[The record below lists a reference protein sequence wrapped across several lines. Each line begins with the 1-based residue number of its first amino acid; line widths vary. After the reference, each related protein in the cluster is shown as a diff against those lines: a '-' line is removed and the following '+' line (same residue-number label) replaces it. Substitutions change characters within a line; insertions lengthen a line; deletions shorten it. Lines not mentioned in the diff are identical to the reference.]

1 MRKTNLLYS
10 SYIGE
15 ENSFLT
21 FSNYTEAMTG
31 NHLSVNTKMFPSTFL
46 CAYINVKPD
55 NNGNIDSFINT
66 IVGKYENKL
75 AFLRDTFTK
84 DSNISAEDN
93 IYPLEYLIE
102 TIKDFDDSFSIN
114 YAGQVTEQ
122 DYNGTFCDTMCIIS
136 TEDNGGKAILN
147 PSKGVKKIVDYNNS
161 YDYLYG
167 WSSYDATNN
176 SYNSYIYNGPSIYR
190 DVKPL
195 FDKLSD
201 NNDNNDNNENNSYI
215 YVSSYKYD
223 KLIFTPADKAKSIE
237 FNCIIPL
244 FDIVNV
250 DPKSNDSNI
259 TEPSD
264 TELSDTEPSDTKPS
278 DKPSDTE
285 PSNQLNS
292 IEVDLTSSTCNVP
305 MGIWF
310 SQKFKKI
317 TLQRDET
324 SGFWPSWS
332 LVLSSQFK
340 PFPKSPH
347 LQSDTQNISSTD
359 AFGTFAQILVEQARL
374 TDEHTDIVVNVQAL
388 SNRISDVESKINNI
402 STNKSLDDLKNKI
415 DQIDTKVASLT
426 ESLEKVNSLI
436 SSITWKQN

>member
-10 SYIGE
+10 TYIGE

-46 CAYINVKPD
+46 CAYINVSEE
-55 NNGNIDSFINT
+55 NIGSFINT

-93 IYPLEYLIE
+93 IYPLEYLIN
-102 TIKDFDDSFSIN
+102 TLKDFDNEFSIN
-114 YAGQVTEQ
+114 YVGQVTEQ

-136 TEDNGGKAILN
+136 TEDNGGNTTLSNAT
-147 PSKGVKKIVDYNNS
+147 VAKKTVDYNNNS
-161 YDYLYG
+161 TYLYG
-167 WSSYDATNN
+167 WSSYDAT
-176 SYNSYIYNGPSIYR
+176 SSSYIYNGPSIYK

-195 FDKLSD
+195 FD
-201 NNDNNDNNENNSYI
+201 NDKNNSYM
-215 YVSSYKYD
+215 YVSSYEHD
-223 KLIFTPADKAKSIE
+223 KLIFTPDTKAKSIE

-250 DPKSNDSNI
+250 DPKSNESNI
-259 TEPSD
+259 TESSD
-264 TELSDTEPSDTKPS
+264 TELPDTESPDVEQSKPS
-278 DKPSDTE
+278 NT
-285 PSNQLNS
+285 L
-292 IEVDLTSSTCNVP
+292 EVDLTSSTCNVP

-347 LQSDTQNISSTD
+347 LQSDTQNASSTD
-359 AFGTFAQILVEQARL
+359 AFGTFAQILVEQTRL
-374 TDEHTDIVVNVQAL
+374 TDEYTGIAVNVQAL
-388 SNRISDVESKINNI
+388 SNRISNIESKINNI
-402 STNKSLDDLKNKI
+402 STNMSLDAIQNKI
-415 DQIDTKVASLT
+415 NQIDTKLASLT
-426 ESLEKVNSLI
+426 ESLEFQDL
-436 SSITWKQN
+436 

>member
-10 SYIGE
+10 TYIGE

-46 CAYINVKPD
+46 CAYINVTPD
-55 NNGNIDSFINT
+55 NIGSFINT

-93 IYPLEYLIE
+93 IYPLEYLIN
-102 TIKDFDDSFSIN
+102 TLKDFDNEFSIN
-114 YAGQVTEQ
+114 YVGQVTEQ

-136 TEDNGGKAILN
+136 TEDNGGKVTLN
-147 PSKGVKKIVDYNNS
+147 SVDGTKKTVDYNNS

-167 WSSYDATNN
+167 WSSYNATN
-176 SYNSYIYNGPSIYR
+176 SSYIYNGPSIYSN
-190 DVKPL
+190 VKPL
-195 FDKLSD
+195 FDD
-201 NNDNNDNNENNSYI
+201 NDNNANNSYM
-215 YVSSYKYD
+215 YVSSYEHD

-250 DPKSNDSNI
+250 DPKSNESNI
-259 TEPSD
+259 TESSN
-264 TELSDTEPSDTKPS
+264 TELSDTESS
-278 DKPSDTE
+278 NVE
-285 PSNQLNS
+285 PSKLPNS

-347 LQSDTQNISSTD
+347 LQSDTQNVSSTD

-374 TDEHTDIVVNVQAL
+374 TDEHTDIAVNVQAL

-402 STNKSLDDLKNKI
+402 STNMSLDALQNKI
-415 DQIDTKVASLT
+415 DQIDTKLASLT

>member
-10 SYIGE
+10 TYIGE

-31 NHLSVNTKMFPSTFL
+31 NHLSVNAKMFPSTFL
-46 CAYINVKPD
+46 CAYINVTPD
-55 NNGNIDSFINT
+55 NTGSFINT

-93 IYPLEYLIE
+93 IYPLEYLIN
-102 TIKDFDDSFSIN
+102 TLKDFDNEFSIN
-114 YAGQVTEQ
+114 YVGQVTEQ

-136 TEDNGGKAILN
+136 TEDNGGNATLHN
-147 PSKGVKKIVDYNNS
+147 VTVTKKTVDYNNS
-161 YDYLYG
+161 YTYLYG
-167 WSSYDATNN
+167 WSLYDATN
-176 SYNSYIYNGPSIYR
+176 NSYIYNGPSIYS
-190 DVKPL
+190 DVTPL
-195 FDKLSD
+195 FD
-201 NNDNNDNNENNSYI
+201 NDKNNSYM
-215 YVSSYKYD
+215 YVSSYEHD
-223 KLIFTPADKAKSIE
+223 KLIFTPDTNAKSIE

-250 DPKSNDSNI
+250 DPKSNESNI
-259 TEPSD
+259 TESSD
-264 TELSDTEPSDTKPS
+264 TKLSDTESSDVEQSKPS
-278 DKPSDTE
+278 
-285 PSNQLNS
+285 NIL
-292 IEVDLTSSTCNVP
+292 EVDLTSSTCNVP

-310 SQKFKKI
+310 SQGFNKI

-374 TDEHTDIVVNVQAL
+374 TDEHTDIAVNVQAL
-388 SNRISDVESKINNI
+388 SNRISTVESKINNI
-402 STNKSLDDLKNKI
+402 STNMSLDTLQNKI
-415 DQIDTKVASLT
+415 DQIDTKLASLT

>member
-10 SYIGE
+10 TYIGE

-46 CAYINVKPD
+46 CAYINVSEE
-55 NNGNIDSFINT
+55 NIGSFINT

-93 IYPLEYLIE
+93 IYPLEYLIN
-102 TIKDFDDSFSIN
+102 TLKDFDNEFSIN
-114 YAGQVTEQ
+114 YVGQVTEQ

-136 TEDNGGKAILN
+136 TEDNGGKAIPN
-147 PSKGVKKIVDYNNS
+147 PVNGVKKTVDYNNNS
-161 YDYLYG
+161 TYLYG
-167 WSSYDATNN
+167 WSSYDAT
-176 SYNSYIYNGPSIYR
+176 SSSYIYNGPSIYK

-195 FDKLSD
+195 FD
-201 NNDNNDNNENNSYI
+201 NDKNNSYM
-215 YVSSYKYD
+215 YVSSYEHD
-223 KLIFTPADKAKSIE
+223 KLIFTPDTKAKSIE

-250 DPKSNDSNI
+250 DPKSNESNI
-259 TEPSD
+259 TESSD
-264 TELSDTEPSDTKPS
+264 TELPDTESPDVEQSKPS
-278 DKPSDTE
+278 NT
-285 PSNQLNS
+285 L
-292 IEVDLTSSTCNVP
+292 EVDLTSSTYNVP

-374 TDEHTDIVVNVQAL
+374 TDEHTDIAVNVQAL
-388 SNRISDVESKINNI
+388 SNRISNVESKINNI
-402 STNKSLDDLKNKI
+402 STNMSLDALQNKI
-415 DQIDTKVASLT
+415 DQIDTKLASLT

>member
-10 SYIGE
+10 TYIGE

-46 CAYINVKPD
+46 CAYINVTPD
-55 NNGNIDSFINT
+55 NIGSFINT

-93 IYPLEYLIE
+93 IYPLEYLIN
-102 TIKDFDDSFSIN
+102 TLKDFDNEFSIN
-114 YAGQVTEQ
+114 YVGQVTEQ

-136 TEDNGGKAILN
+136 TEDNGGKVTLN
-147 PSKGVKKIVDYNNS
+147 SVDGTKKTVDYNNS
-161 YDYLYG
+161 YTYLYG
-167 WSSYDATNN
+167 WSSYNATN
-176 SYNSYIYNGPSIYR
+176 NSYIYNGPSIYSN
-190 DVKPL
+190 VTPL
-195 FDKLSD
+195 FDKLS
-201 NNDNNDNNENNSYI
+201 DNNDNNENNSYI
-215 YVSSYKYD
+215 YVSSYEHD
-223 KLIFTPADKAKSIE
+223 KLIFTPATKAKSIE

-250 DPKSNDSNI
+250 DPKSNESNI

-264 TELSDTEPSDTKPS
+264 TKLSDTESSDTEPSKLP
-278 DKPSDTE
+278 
-285 PSNQLNS
+285 NI

-310 SQKFKKI
+310 SQGFNKI

-347 LQSDTQNISSTD
+347 LQSDTQNVSSTD

-374 TDEHTDIVVNVQAL
+374 TDEHTDIAVNVQAL

-402 STNKSLDDLKNKI
+402 STNMSLDALQNKI
-415 DQIDTKVASLT
+415 DQIDTKLASLT

>member
-10 SYIGE
+10 TYIGE

-46 CAYINVKPD
+46 CAYINVSEE
-55 NNGNIDSFINT
+55 NIGSFINT

-84 DSNISAEDN
+84 DSNISSEDN
-93 IYPLEYLIE
+93 IYPLEYLIN
-102 TIKDFDDSFSIN
+102 TLKDFDNEFSIN
-114 YAGQVTEQ
+114 YVGQVTEQ

-136 TEDNGGKAILN
+136 TEDNGGKAIPN
-147 PSKGVKKIVDYNNS
+147 PVNGVKKTVDYNNNS
-161 YDYLYG
+161 TYLYG
-167 WSSYDATNN
+167 WSSYDAT
-176 SYNSYIYNGPSIYR
+176 SSSYIYNGPSIYK

-195 FDKLSD
+195 FD
-201 NNDNNDNNENNSYI
+201 NDKNNSYM
-215 YVSSYKYD
+215 YVSSYEHD
-223 KLIFTPADKAKSIE
+223 KLIFTPDTKAKSIE

-250 DPKSNDSNI
+250 DPKSNESNI
-259 TEPSD
+259 TESSD
-264 TELSDTEPSDTKPS
+264 TELPDTESPDAEQSKPS
-278 DKPSDTE
+278 NT
-285 PSNQLNS
+285 L
-292 IEVDLTSSTCNVP
+292 EVDLTSSTYNVP

-374 TDEHTDIVVNVQAL
+374 TDEHTDIAVNAQAL
-388 SNRISDVESKINNI
+388 SNRISNVESKINNI
-402 STNKSLDDLKNKI
+402 STNMSLDALQNKI
-415 DQIDTKVASLT
+415 DQIDTKLASLT

>member
-10 SYIGE
+10 TYIGE

-46 CAYINVKPD
+46 CAYINVSEE
-55 NNGNIDSFINT
+55 NIGSFINT

-75 AFLRDTFTK
+75 AFLRDIFTK

-93 IYPLEYLIE
+93 IYPLEYLIN
-102 TIKDFDDSFSIN
+102 TLKDFDNEFSIN
-114 YAGQVTEQ
+114 YIGQVTEQ

-136 TEDNGGKAILN
+136 TEDNGGKAIPN
-147 PSKGVKKIVDYNNS
+147 PVNGVKKTVDYNNS

-176 SYNSYIYNGPSIYR
+176 SYIYNGPSIYK

-195 FDKLSD
+195 F
-201 NNDNNDNNENNSYI
+201 DNNDNNENNSYM
-215 YVSSYKYD
+215 YVSSYEHD
-223 KLIFTPADKAKSIE
+223 KLIFTPDTKAKSIE

-250 DPKSNDSNI
+250 DPKSNESNI
-259 TEPSD
+259 TESSD
-264 TELSDTEPSDTKPS
+264 TELPDTESPDVEQSKPS
-278 DKPSDTE
+278 NT
-285 PSNQLNS
+285 L
-292 IEVDLTSSTCNVP
+292 EVDLTSSTYNVP

-310 SQKFKKI
+310 SQGFNKI

-374 TDEHTDIVVNVQAL
+374 ADEHTDIAVNAQAL
-388 SNRISDVESKINNI
+388 SNRISNVESKINNI
-402 STNKSLDDLKNKI
+402 STNMSLDALQNKI
-415 DQIDTKVASLT
+415 DQIDTKLASLT

>member
-10 SYIGE
+10 TYIGE

-46 CAYINVKPD
+46 CAYINVRPD
-55 NNGNIDSFINT
+55 NIGSFINT

-93 IYPLEYLIE
+93 IYPLEYLIN
-102 TIKDFDDSFSIN
+102 TLKDFDNEFSIN
-114 YAGQVTEQ
+114 YVGQVTEQ

-136 TEDNGGKAILN
+136 TEDNGGKATPN
-147 PSKGVKKIVDYNNS
+147 PVTVAKKTVDYNNS
-161 YDYLYG
+161 YTYLYG

-176 SYNSYIYNGPSIYR
+176 SYIYNGPSIYSN
-190 DVKPL
+190 VTPL
-195 FDKLSD
+195 FDKLF
-201 NNDNNDNNENNSYI
+201 DNNDNNENNSYNSYM

-223 KLIFTPADKAKSIE
+223 KLTFRPDAKAKSIE

-250 DPKSNDSNI
+250 DPKSNESNI
-259 TEPSD
+259 TESSNTEPSD
-264 TELSDTEPSDTKPS
+264 TESPDVEQSKPS
-278 DKPSDTE
+278 
-285 PSNQLNS
+285 NIL
-292 IEVDLTSSTCNVP
+292 EVDLTSSTCNVP

-310 SQKFKKI
+310 SQSFNKI

-347 LQSDTQNISSTD
+347 LQSDTQNVSSTD

-374 TDEHTDIVVNVQAL
+374 TDEHTDIAVNVQAL

-402 STNKSLDDLKNKI
+402 STNMSLDALQNKI
-415 DQIDTKVASLT
+415 DQIDTKLASLT

>member
-10 SYIGE
+10 TYIGE

-46 CAYINVKPD
+46 CAYINVTPD
-55 NNGNIDSFINT
+55 NISSFINT

-102 TIKDFDDSFSIN
+102 TIEEFDKDFSIN
-114 YAGQVTEQ
+114 YVGQVTEQ

-136 TEDNGGKAILN
+136 TEDNGGKVTAN
-147 PSKGVKKIVDYNNS
+147 SANGTKKTVDYNNS
-161 YDYLYG
+161 SIYLYG

-176 SYNSYIYNGPSIYR
+176 LYYNGPSIYK

-195 FDKLSD
+195 FDDK
-201 NNDNNDNNENNSYI
+201 ENR

-223 KLIFTPADKAKSIE
+223 KLTFIPDTNAKPIE

-250 DPKSNDSNI
+250 DPKSNESNI
-259 TEPSD
+259 TESLESD
-264 TELSDTEPSDTKPS
+264 TES
-278 DKPSDTE
+278 
-285 PSNQLNS
+285 SNIL
-292 IEVDLTSSTCNVP
+292 EVDLTSSTCNVP

-317 TLQRDET
+317 TLNRDEST
-324 SGFWPSWS
+324 GFWPSWS

-347 LQSDTQNISSTD
+347 LQSDTQNVSSTD

-374 TDEHTDIVVNVQAL
+374 TDEHTDIAVNVQAL
-388 SNRISDVESKINNI
+388 SNRISNLESKINNT
-402 STNKSLDDLKNKI
+402 STNMSLDALKNKI
-415 DQIDTKVASLT
+415 DEIDTKLASLS

>member
-10 SYIGE
+10 TYIGE

-46 CAYINVKPD
+46 CAYINVTPD
-55 NNGNIDSFINT
+55 NIGSFINT
-66 IVGKYENKL
+66 VVGKYENKL

-93 IYPLEYLIE
+93 IYPLEYLIN
-102 TIKDFDDSFSIN
+102 TLKDFDNEFSIN
-114 YAGQVTEQ
+114 YVGQVTEQ

-136 TEDNGGKAILN
+136 TEDNGGKATI
-147 PSKGVKKIVDYNNS
+147 SDVTGTKKTVDYKNS
-161 YDYLYG
+161 YSYYLYG
-167 WSSYDATNN
+167 WSSYDATK
-176 SYNSYIYNGPSIYR
+176 NSYIYNGPSIYR

-195 FDKLSD
+195 FD
-201 NNDNNDNNENNSYI
+201 NNNNDNNENNSYM
-215 YVSSYKYD
+215 YVSSYEHD
-223 KLIFTPADKAKSIE
+223 KLIFKPDAKAKSIE

-250 DPKSNDSNI
+250 DPKSNESNI
-259 TEPSD
+259 TEPSN
-264 TELSDTEPSDTKPS
+264 TEPSDTKPS
-278 DKPSDTE
+278 DAEPSDKE
-285 PSNQLNS
+285 PSKQLNS

-347 LQSDTQNISSTD
+347 LQPDTQNVSSTD

-374 TDEHTDIVVNVQAL
+374 TDEHTDIAVNVQAL
-388 SNRISDVESKINNI
+388 SNRISDVESRINNI
-402 STNKSLDDLKNKI
+402 STNKSLDALRNKV
-415 DQIDTKVASLT
+415 DQIDKKLASLT
-426 ESLEKVNSLI
+426 ESIEKVNSLI

>member
-10 SYIGE
+10 TYIGE

-46 CAYINVKPD
+46 CAYINVTPD
-55 NNGNIDSFINT
+55 NIGSFINT

-93 IYPLEYLIE
+93 IYPLEYLIN
-102 TIKDFDDSFSIN
+102 TLKDFDNSFSIN
-114 YAGQVTEQ
+114 YVGQVTEQ

-136 TEDNGGKAILN
+136 TEDNGGKVTL
-147 PSKGVKKIVDYNNS
+147 SDVVGTKKIVDYNNS

-167 WSSYDATNN
+167 WSSYDATN
-176 SYNSYIYNGPSIYR
+176 SSYIYNGPSIYR

-195 FDKLSD
+195 FDDKD
-201 NNDNNDNNENNSYI
+201 NHENNSYI
-215 YVSSYKYD
+215 YVSSYEHD

-250 DPKSNDSNI
+250 DPKSNESNI
-259 TEPSD
+259 TESSNTEPSD
-264 TELSDTEPSDTKPS
+264 TESPDVEQSKPS
-278 DKPSDTE
+278 
-285 PSNQLNS
+285 NIL
-292 IEVDLTSSTCNVP
+292 EVDLTSSTCNVP

-310 SQKFKKI
+310 SQGFNKI

-374 TDEHTDIVVNVQAL
+374 TDEHTDIAVNVQAL
-388 SNRISDVESKINNI
+388 SNRISSVESKINNI
-402 STNKSLDDLKNKI
+402 STNMSLDALQNKI
-415 DQIDTKVASLT
+415 DQIDTKLASLT

>member
-46 CAYINVKPD
+46 CAYINVTPD
-55 NNGNIDSFINT
+55 NIGSFINT

-93 IYPLEYLIE
+93 IYPLEYLIN
-102 TIKDFDDSFSIN
+102 TLKDFDNSFSIN
-114 YAGQVTEQ
+114 YVGQVTEQ

-136 TEDNGGKAILN
+136 TEDNGGKAIPN
-147 PSKGVKKIVDYNNS
+147 PSKGAKKTVDYNNS
-161 YDYLYG
+161 YKYLYG
-167 WSSYDATNN
+167 WSSYNATN
-176 SYNSYIYNGPSIYR
+176 NSYIYNGPSIYEH
-190 DVKPL
+190 VEPL
-195 FDKLSD
+195 FDDKD
-201 NNDNNDNNENNSYI
+201 NHENNSYM

-250 DPKSNDSNI
+250 DPKSNESNI
-259 TEPSD
+259 TESSNTEPSN
-264 TELSDTEPSDTKPS
+264 TEPSDTKPS
-278 DKPSDTE
+278 DAE
-285 PSNQLNS
+285 PSKLPNIL
-292 IEVDLTSSTCNVP
+292 EVDLTSSTCNVP

-310 SQKFKKI
+310 SQGFKKI

-347 LQSDTQNISSTD
+347 LQTDTQNVSSTD

-374 TDEHTDIVVNVQAL
+374 TDEHTDIAVNVQAL

-402 STNKSLDDLKNKI
+402 STNMSLDALQNKI
-415 DQIDTKVASLT
+415 DQIDTKLASLT

>member
-10 SYIGE
+10 TYIGE

-46 CAYINVKPD
+46 CAYINVTPD
-55 NNGNIDSFINT
+55 NIGSFINT

-93 IYPLEYLIE
+93 IYPLEYLIN
-102 TIKDFDDSFSIN
+102 TLKDFDNEFSIN
-114 YAGQVTEQ
+114 YVGQVTEQ

-136 TEDNGGKAILN
+136 TEDNGGKATI
-147 PSKGVKKIVDYNNS
+147 SDVTGAKKTVDYNNS

-167 WSSYDATNN
+167 WSSYNATN
-176 SYNSYIYNGPSIYR
+176 SSYIYNGPSIYEH
-190 DVKPL
+190 VKPL
-195 FDKLSD
+195 FD
-201 NNDNNDNNENNSYI
+201 NNDNNKNNENNSYNNSYI
-215 YVSSYKYD
+215 YVSSYEHD
-223 KLIFTPADKAKSIE
+223 KLIFKPDAKAKSIE

-250 DPKSNDSNI
+250 DPKSNESNI
-259 TEPSD
+259 TEPSN
-264 TELSDTEPSDTKPS
+264 TEPSDK
-278 DKPSDTE
+278 E
-285 PSNQLNS
+285 PSKQLNS

-310 SQKFKKI
+310 SQGFNKI

-374 TDEHTDIVVNVQAL
+374 TDEHTDIAVNVQAL
-388 SNRISDVESKINNI
+388 SNRISDVESRINNI
-402 STNKSLDDLKNKI
+402 STNKSLDALRNKV
-415 DQIDTKVASLT
+415 DQIDTKLASLT
-426 ESLEKVNSLI
+426 ESIEKVNSLI

>member
-46 CAYINVKPD
+46 CAYINVTPD
-55 NNGNIDSFINT
+55 NIGSFINT

-93 IYPLEYLIE
+93 IYPLEYLIN
-102 TIKDFDDSFSIN
+102 TLKDFDNEFSIN
-114 YAGQVTEQ
+114 YVGQVTEQ

-136 TEDNGGKAILN
+136 TEDNGGKVTLN
-147 PSKGVKKIVDYNNS
+147 SVDVAKKTVDYNNS
-161 YDYLYG
+161 YTYLYG
-167 WSSYDATNN
+167 WSSYNAT
-176 SYNSYIYNGPSIYR
+176 SSSYIYNGPSIYR

-195 FDKLSD
+195 FDDDK
-201 NNDNNDNNENNSYI
+201 NNSYI
-215 YVSSYKYD
+215 YVSSYEHD
-223 KLIFTPADKAKSIE
+223 KLIFKPDAKAKSIE

-250 DPKSNDSNI
+250 DPKSNESNI
-259 TEPSD
+259 TESSNTEPSD
-264 TELSDTEPSDTKPS
+264 TESPDVEQSKPS
-278 DKPSDTE
+278 
-285 PSNQLNS
+285 NIL
-292 IEVDLTSSTCNVP
+292 EVDLTSSTCNVP

-310 SQKFKKI
+310 SQGFKKI

-347 LQSDTQNISSTD
+347 LQSDTQNVSSTD

-374 TDEHTDIVVNVQAL
+374 TDEHTDIAVNVQAL
-388 SNRISDVESKINNI
+388 SNRISTVESKINNI
-402 STNKSLDDLKNKI
+402 STNMSLDALQNKI
-415 DQIDTKVASLT
+415 DQIDTKLASLT

>member
-10 SYIGE
+10 TYIGE

-46 CAYINVKPD
+46 CAYINVRPD
-55 NNGNIDSFINT
+55 NIGSFINT

-93 IYPLEYLIE
+93 IYPLEYLIN
-102 TIKDFDDSFSIN
+102 TLKDFDNEFSIN
-114 YAGQVTEQ
+114 YVGQVTEQ

-136 TEDNGGKAILN
+136 TEDNGGKTTAN
-147 PSKGVKKIVDYNNS
+147 PVTVAKKTVDYNNS

-167 WSSYDATNN
+167 WSSYDATN
-176 SYNSYIYNGPSIYR
+176 SSYIYNGPSIYSN
-190 DVKPL
+190 VKPL
-195 FDKLSD
+195 FDDKK
-201 NNDNNDNNENNSYI
+201 NHI
-215 YVSSYKYD
+215 YVSSYEHD
-223 KLIFTPADKAKSIE
+223 KLIFTPDTKAKSIE

-250 DPKSNDSNI
+250 DHKSNESNI
-259 TEPSD
+259 TEPSN
-264 TELSDTEPSDTKPS
+264 TEPSDTESPDAEQSKPS
-278 DKPSDTE
+278 
-285 PSNQLNS
+285 NIL
-292 IEVDLTSSTCNVP
+292 EVDLTSSTCNVP

-310 SQKFKKI
+310 SQGFNKI

-347 LQSDTQNISSTD
+347 LQSDTQNVSSTD

-374 TDEHTDIVVNVQAL
+374 TDEHTDIAVNVQAL

-402 STNKSLDDLKNKI
+402 STNMSLDALQNKI
-415 DQIDTKVASLT
+415 DQIDTKLASLT

>member
-46 CAYINVKPD
+46 CAYINVTPD
-55 NNGNIDSFINT
+55 NIGSFINT

-93 IYPLEYLIE
+93 IYPLEYLIN
-102 TIKDFDDSFSIN
+102 TLKDFDNEFSIN
-114 YAGQVTEQ
+114 YVGQVTEQ

-136 TEDNGGKAILN
+136 TEDNGGKVSLN
-147 PSKGVKKIVDYNNS
+147 SVDGTKKTVDYNNS

-167 WSSYDATNN
+167 WSSYNATN
-176 SYNSYIYNGPSIYR
+176 SSYIYNGPSIYEH
-190 DVKPL
+190 VKPL
-195 FDKLSD
+195 FDKLS
-201 NNDNNDNNENNSYI
+201 DNNDNNENNSYI
-215 YVSSYKYD
+215 YVSSYEHD
-223 KLIFTPADKAKSIE
+223 KLIFTPDTKAKSIE

-250 DPKSNDSNI
+250 DPKSNESNI
-259 TEPSD
+259 TESSD
-264 TELSDTEPSDTKPS
+264 TELSDTES
-278 DKPSDTE
+278 SDTE
-285 PSNQLNS
+285 PSKLPNI

-347 LQSDTQNISSTD
+347 LQTDTQNVSSTD

-374 TDEHTDIVVNVQAL
+374 TDEHTDIAVNVQAL
-388 SNRISDVESKINNI
+388 SNRISNVESKINNI
-402 STNKSLDDLKNKI
+402 STNMSLDALQNKI
-415 DQIDTKVASLT
+415 DQIDTKLASLT

>member
-10 SYIGE
+10 TYIGE

-46 CAYINVKPD
+46 CAYINVSEE
-55 NNGNIDSFINT
+55 NIGSFINT

-93 IYPLEYLIE
+93 IYPLEYLIN
-102 TIKDFDDSFSIN
+102 TLKDFDNEFSIN
-114 YAGQVTEQ
+114 YVGQVTEQ

-136 TEDNGGKAILN
+136 TEDNGGKAIPN
-147 PSKGVKKIVDYNNS
+147 PVNGVKKTVDYNNNS
-161 YDYLYG
+161 TYLYG
-167 WSSYDATNN
+167 WSSYDAT
-176 SYNSYIYNGPSIYR
+176 SSSYIYNGPSIYK

-195 FDKLSD
+195 FD
-201 NNDNNDNNENNSYI
+201 NDKNNSYM
-215 YVSSYKYD
+215 YVSSYEHD
-223 KLIFTPADKAKSIE
+223 KLIFTPDTKAKSIE

-250 DPKSNDSNI
+250 DHKSNESNI
-259 TEPSD
+259 TESSD
-264 TELSDTEPSDTKPS
+264 TELPDTESPDVEQSKPS
-278 DKPSDTE
+278 NT
-285 PSNQLNS
+285 L
-292 IEVDLTSSTCNVP
+292 EVDLTSSTYNVP

-374 TDEHTDIVVNVQAL
+374 TDEHTDIAVNAQAL

-402 STNKSLDDLKNKI
+402 STNMSLDALQNKI
-415 DQIDTKVASLT
+415 DQIDTKLASLT

>member
-10 SYIGE
+10 TYIGE

-46 CAYINVKPD
+46 CAYINVTPD
-55 NNGNIDSFINT
+55 NIGSFINT

-93 IYPLEYLIE
+93 IYPLEYLIN
-102 TIKDFDDSFSIN
+102 TLKDFDNEFSIN
-114 YAGQVTEQ
+114 YVGQVTEQ

-136 TEDNGGKAILN
+136 TEDNGGKATPN
-147 PSKGVKKIVDYNNS
+147 PVTVAKKTVDYNNS

-167 WSSYDATNN
+167 WSSYNATN
-176 SYNSYIYNGPSIYR
+176 NSYIYNGPSIYKN
-190 DVKPL
+190 VKPL
-195 FDKLSD
+195 FD
-201 NNDNNDNNENNSYI
+201 NDKNNSYI
-215 YVSSYKYD
+215 YVSSYEHD
-223 KLIFTPADKAKSIE
+223 KLIFTPDTKAKSIE

-250 DPKSNDSNI
+250 DPKSNESNI

-264 TELSDTEPSDTKPS
+264 TELSDTESSDA
-278 DKPSDTE
+278 E
-285 PSNQLNS
+285 PSKLPNI

-347 LQSDTQNISSTD
+347 LQSDTQNVSSTD

-374 TDEHTDIVVNVQAL
+374 TDEHTDIAVNVQAL
-388 SNRISDVESKINNI
+388 SNRISNVESKINNI
-402 STNKSLDDLKNKI
+402 STNMSLDALQNKI
-415 DQIDTKVASLT
+415 DQIDTKLASLT

>member
-10 SYIGE
+10 TYIGE

-46 CAYINVKPD
+46 CAYINVSEE
-55 NNGNIDSFINT
+55 NIGSFINT
-66 IVGKYENKL
+66 VVGKYENKL

-93 IYPLEYLIE
+93 IYPLEYLIN
-102 TIKDFDDSFSIN
+102 TLKDFDNEFSIN
-114 YAGQVTEQ
+114 YVGQVTEQ

-136 TEDNGGKAILN
+136 TEDNGGKAIPN
-147 PSKGVKKIVDYNNS
+147 PVNGVKKTVDYNNS
-161 YDYLYG
+161 YTYLYG
-167 WSSYDATNN
+167 WSSYDTT
-176 SYNSYIYNGPSIYR
+176 SSSYIYNGPSIYR
-190 DVKPL
+190 NVKPL
-195 FDKLSD
+195 F
-201 NNDNNDNNENNSYI
+201 DNNDNNENNSYNSYM
-215 YVSSYKYD
+215 YVSSYEHD
-223 KLIFTPADKAKSIE
+223 KLIFTPDTKAKSIE

-250 DPKSNDSNI
+250 DPKSNESNI
-259 TEPSD
+259 TESSD
-264 TELSDTEPSDTKPS
+264 TELSDTESPDVEQSKPS
-278 DKPSDTE
+278 NT
-285 PSNQLNS
+285 L
-292 IEVDLTSSTCNVP
+292 EVDLTSSTCNVP

-347 LQSDTQNISSTD
+347 LQSDTQNVSSTD

-374 TDEHTDIVVNVQAL
+374 TDEHTDIAVNVQAL
-388 SNRISDVESKINNI
+388 SNRISSVESKINNI
-402 STNKSLDDLKNKI
+402 STNMSLDAIQNKI
-415 DQIDTKVASLT
+415 DQIDTKLASLT

>member
-46 CAYINVKPD
+46 CAYINVTPD
-55 NNGNIDSFINT
+55 NIGSFINT

-93 IYPLEYLIE
+93 IYPLEYLIN
-102 TIKDFDDSFSIN
+102 TLKDFDNEFSIN
-114 YAGQVTEQ
+114 YVGQVTEQ

-136 TEDNGGKAILN
+136 TEDNGGKVTLN
-147 PSKGVKKIVDYNNS
+147 SVDVAKKTVDYNNS
-161 YDYLYG
+161 YTYLYG
-167 WSSYDATNN
+167 WSSYNAT
-176 SYNSYIYNGPSIYR
+176 SSSYIYNGPSIYEH
-190 DVKPL
+190 VKPL
-195 FDKLSD
+195 FDDKD
-201 NNDNNDNNENNSYI
+201 NHENNSYM

-250 DPKSNDSNI
+250 DPKSNESNI

-264 TELSDTEPSDTKPS
+264 TELSDAESPDVEQSKPS
-278 DKPSDTE
+278 
-285 PSNQLNS
+285 NI

-310 SQKFKKI
+310 SQDFNKI

-347 LQSDTQNISSTD
+347 LQTDTQNVSSTD

-374 TDEHTDIVVNVQAL
+374 TDEHTDIAVNVQAL

-402 STNKSLDDLKNKI
+402 STNMSLDALQNKI
-415 DQIDTKVASLT
+415 DQIDTKLASLT

>member
-10 SYIGE
+10 TYIGE

-46 CAYINVKPD
+46 CAYINVTPD
-55 NNGNIDSFINT
+55 NISSFINT

-93 IYPLEYLIE
+93 IYPLEYLIN
-102 TIKDFDDSFSIN
+102 ILKDFDNEFSIN
-114 YAGQVTEQ
+114 YVGQVTEQ

-136 TEDNGGKAILN
+136 TEDNGGKATPN
-147 PSKGVKKIVDYNNS
+147 PVTVAKKTVDYNNS

-167 WSSYDATNN
+167 WSYYDESN
-176 SYNSYIYNGPSIYR
+176 NSYIYNGPSIYEH
-190 DVKPL
+190 VKPL
-195 FDKLSD
+195 FDKLP
-201 NNDNNDNNENNSYI
+201 NNNSNNENNSYI
-215 YVSSYKYD
+215 YVSSYEHD
-223 KLIFTPADKAKSIE
+223 KLIFKPDAKAKSIE

-250 DPKSNDSNI
+250 DPKSNESNI
-259 TEPSD
+259 TEPSN
-264 TELSDTEPSDTKPS
+264 TEPSDK
-278 DKPSDTE
+278 E
-285 PSNQLNS
+285 PSKQLNS

-310 SQKFKKI
+310 SQGFNKI

-374 TDEHTDIVVNVQAL
+374 TDEHTDIAMNVQAL
-388 SNRISDVESKINNI
+388 SNRISNVESKINNI
-402 STNKSLDDLKNKI
+402 STNMSLDALQNKI
-415 DQIDTKVASLT
+415 DQIDTKLASLT

>member
-10 SYIGE
+10 TYIGE

-55 NNGNIDSFINT
+55 TIGSFINT

-102 TIKDFDDSFSIN
+102 TIEEFDKDFSIN
-114 YAGQVTEQ
+114 YVGQVTEQ

-136 TEDNGGKAILN
+136 TEDNGGKVTAN
-147 PSKGVKKIVDYNNS
+147 SANGTKKTVDYKNS

-167 WSSYDATNN
+167 WSSYDATK
-176 SYNSYIYNGPSIYR
+176 NSYIYNGPSIYSN
-190 DVKPL
+190 VTPL

-201 NNDNNDNNENNSYI
+201 NNDNNENNSYNSYM

-223 KLIFTPADKAKSIE
+223 KLTFRPDAKAKSIE

-250 DPKSNDSNI
+250 DPKSNESNI
-259 TEPSD
+259 TESSD
-264 TELSDTEPSDTKPS
+264 TKLSDTESPDVEQSKPS
-278 DKPSDTE
+278 
-285 PSNQLNS
+285 NIL
-292 IEVDLTSSTCNVP
+292 EVDLTSSTCNVP

-310 SQKFKKI
+310 SQGFNKI

-374 TDEHTDIVVNVQAL
+374 TDEHTDIAVNVQAL
-388 SNRISDVESKINNI
+388 SNRISNLESKINNT
-402 STNKSLDDLKNKI
+402 STNMSLDALKNKI
-415 DQIDTKVASLT
+415 DEIDTKLASLT

>member
-10 SYIGE
+10 TYIGE

-55 NNGNIDSFINT
+55 NINSFINT

-93 IYPLEYLIE
+93 IYPLEYLINTLKE
-102 TIKDFDDSFSIN
+102 FDNEFSIN
-114 YAGQVTEQ
+114 YVGQVTEQ

-136 TEDNGGKAILN
+136 TEDNGGKAIPN
-147 PSKGVKKIVDYNNS
+147 PVNGVKKTVDYNNS

-167 WSSYDATNN
+167 WSSYDAST
-176 SYNSYIYNGPSIYR
+176 NSYIYNGPSIYSN
-190 DVKPL
+190 VKPL

-201 NNDNNDNNENNSYI
+201 NDNNENNSYI
-215 YVSSYKYD
+215 YVSSYEHD
-223 KLIFTPADKAKSIE
+223 KLIFTPDTKAKSIE

-250 DPKSNDSNI
+250 DHKSNESNI
-259 TEPSD
+259 TEPSNTEPLD
-264 TELSDTEPSDTKPS
+264 TEQSDKEPSK
-278 DKPSDTE
+278 
-285 PSNQLNS
+285 QLNS
-292 IEVDLTSSTCNVP
+292 LEVDLTSSTCNVP

-310 SQKFKKI
+310 SQGFNKI

-374 TDEHTDIVVNVQAL
+374 TDEHTDIAVNVQAL
-388 SNRISDVESKINNI
+388 SNRISNVESKINNI
-402 STNKSLDDLKNKI
+402 STNMSLDALQNKI
-415 DQIDTKVASLT
+415 DQIDTKLASLT

>member
-10 SYIGE
+10 TYIGE

-46 CAYINVKPD
+46 CAYINVTPD
-55 NNGNIDSFINT
+55 NIGSFINT
-66 IVGKYENKL
+66 VVGKYENKL

-93 IYPLEYLIE
+93 IYPLEYLIN
-102 TIKDFDDSFSIN
+102 TLKDFDNEFSIN
-114 YAGQVTEQ
+114 YVGQVTEQ

-136 TEDNGGKAILN
+136 TEDNGGNATISDVTVAK
-147 PSKGVKKIVDYNNS
+147 KTVKTVDYNNS
-161 YDYLYG
+161 YKYLYG
-167 WSSYDATNN
+167 WSSYDATK
-176 SYNSYIYNGPSIYR
+176 NSYIYNGPSIYEH
-190 DVKPL
+190 VKPL
-195 FDKLSD
+195 FD
-201 NNDNNDNNENNSYI
+201 NDKNNSYI
-215 YVSSYKYD
+215 YVSSYEHD
-223 KLIFTPADKAKSIE
+223 KLIFKPDAKAKSIE

-250 DPKSNDSNI
+250 DPKSNESNI
-259 TEPSD
+259 TESSNTEPSD
-264 TELSDTEPSDTKPS
+264 TESSNAEQSKPS
-278 DKPSDTE
+278 
-285 PSNQLNS
+285 NIL
-292 IEVDLTSSTCNVP
+292 EVDLTSSTCNVP

-310 SQKFKKI
+310 SQGFNKI

-347 LQSDTQNISSTD
+347 LQSDTQNVSSTD

-374 TDEHTDIVVNVQAL
+374 TDEHTDIAVNVQAL

-402 STNKSLDDLKNKI
+402 STNMSLDALQNKI
-415 DQIDTKVASLT
+415 DQIDTKLASLT

>member
-10 SYIGE
+10 TYIGE

-46 CAYINVKPD
+46 CAYINVSEE
-55 NNGNIDSFINT
+55 NIGSFINT

-93 IYPLEYLIE
+93 IYPLEYLIN
-102 TIKDFDDSFSIN
+102 TLKDFDNEFSIN
-114 YAGQVTEQ
+114 YVGQVTEQ

-136 TEDNGGKAILN
+136 TEDNGGNTTLSNAT
-147 PSKGVKKIVDYNNS
+147 VAKKTVDYNNNS
-161 YDYLYG
+161 TYLYG
-167 WSSYDATNN
+167 WSSYDAT
-176 SYNSYIYNGPSIYR
+176 SSSYIYNGPSIYK

-195 FDKLSD
+195 FD
-201 NNDNNDNNENNSYI
+201 NDKNNSYM
-215 YVSSYKYD
+215 YVSSYEHD
-223 KLIFTPADKAKSIE
+223 KLIFTPDTKAKSIE

-250 DPKSNDSNI
+250 DPKSNESNI
-259 TEPSD
+259 TESSD
-264 TELSDTEPSDTKPS
+264 TELPDTESPDVEQSKPS
-278 DKPSDTE
+278 NT
-285 PSNQLNS
+285 L
-292 IEVDLTSSTCNVP
+292 EVDLTSSTYNVP

-374 TDEHTDIVVNVQAL
+374 ADEHTDIAVNAQAL
-388 SNRISDVESKINNI
+388 SNRISNVESKINNI
-402 STNKSLDDLKNKI
+402 STNMSLDALQNKI
-415 DQIDTKVASLT
+415 DQIDTKLASLT

>member
-10 SYIGE
+10 TYIGE

-46 CAYINVKPD
+46 CAYINVSD
-55 NNGNIDSFINT
+55 ENIGSFINT

-93 IYPLEYLIE
+93 IYPLEYLIN
-102 TIKDFDDSFSIN
+102 TLKDFDNEFSIN

-136 TEDNGGKAILN
+136 TEDNGGKAIQN
-147 PSKGVKKIVDYNNS
+147 PVNGVKKTVDYNNS

-167 WSSYDATNN
+167 WSSYDAST
-176 SYNSYIYNGPSIYR
+176 NSYIYNGPSIYSN
-190 DVKPL
+190 VKPL

-201 NNDNNDNNENNSYI
+201 NDNNENNSYNSYI
-215 YVSSYKYD
+215 YVSSYEHD
-223 KLIFTPADKAKSIE
+223 KLIFTPDTKAKSIE

-250 DPKSNDSNI
+250 DHKSNESNI
-259 TEPSD
+259 TES
-264 TELSDTEPSDTKPS
+264 SNTEPSDIESPDAEQSKPS
-278 DKPSDTE
+278 NT
-285 PSNQLNS
+285 L
-292 IEVDLTSSTCNVP
+292 EVDLTSSTCNVP

-310 SQKFKKI
+310 SQGFNKI

-347 LQSDTQNISSTD
+347 LQSDTQNVSSTD

-374 TDEHTDIVVNVQAL
+374 TDEHTDIAVNVQAL

-402 STNKSLDDLKNKI
+402 STHMSLDALQNKI
-415 DQIDTKVASLT
+415 DQIDTKLASLS

>member
-10 SYIGE
+10 TYIGE

-46 CAYINVKPD
+46 CAYINVTPD
-55 NNGNIDSFINT
+55 NIGSFINT

-93 IYPLEYLIE
+93 IYPLEYLIN
-102 TIKDFDDSFSIN
+102 TLKDFDKEFSIN
-114 YAGQVTEQ
+114 YVGQVTEQ

-136 TEDNGGKAILN
+136 TEDNGGKVTLN
-147 PSKGVKKIVDYNNS
+147 SVDGTKKTVDYNNS

-176 SYNSYIYNGPSIYR
+176 SYIYNGPSIYSN
-190 DVKPL
+190 VTPL

-201 NNDNNDNNENNSYI
+201 NNDNNEDNSYI
-215 YVSSYKYD
+215 YVSSYEHD
-223 KLIFTPADKAKSIE
+223 KLIFKPDAKAKSIE

-250 DPKSNDSNI
+250 DPKSNESNI
-259 TEPSD
+259 TESSD
-264 TELSDTEPSDTKPS
+264 TESSDTESSDTEPSKLP
-278 DKPSDTE
+278 
-285 PSNQLNS
+285 NI

-310 SQKFKKI
+310 SQGFKKI

-347 LQSDTQNISSTD
+347 LQSDTQNVSSTD

-374 TDEHTDIVVNVQAL
+374 TDEHTDIAVNVQAL
-388 SNRISDVESKINNI
+388 SNRISDVESRINNI
-402 STNKSLDDLKNKI
+402 STNKSLDALRNKV
-415 DQIDTKVASLT
+415 DQIDTKLASLT
-426 ESLEKVNSLI
+426 ESIEKVNSLI

>member
-46 CAYINVKPD
+46 CAYINVTPD
-55 NNGNIDSFINT
+55 NIGSFINT

-93 IYPLEYLIE
+93 IYPLEYLIN
-102 TIKDFDDSFSIN
+102 TLKDFDKEFSIN
-114 YAGQVTEQ
+114 YVGQVTEQ

-136 TEDNGGKAILN
+136 AEDNGGNATLN
-147 PSKGVKKIVDYNNS
+147 SVDGTKKTVDYNNS

-167 WSSYDATNN
+167 WSSY
-176 SYNSYIYNGPSIYR
+176 NGPSIYSN
-190 DVKPL
+190 VKPL
-195 FDKLSD
+195 FDD
-201 NNDNNDNNENNSYI
+201 NDNNANNSYI
-215 YVSSYKYD
+215 YVSSYEHD
-223 KLIFTPADKAKSIE
+223 KLIFTPDAKAKSIE

-250 DPKSNDSNI
+250 DPKSNESNI

-264 TELSDTEPSDTKPS
+264 TELSDTES
-278 DKPSDTE
+278 SDTE
-285 PSNQLNS
+285 PSKLPNI

-374 TDEHTDIVVNVQAL
+374 TDEHTDIAVNVQAL
-388 SNRISDVESKINNI
+388 SNRISNVESKINNI
-402 STNKSLDDLKNKI
+402 STNMLLDALQNKI
-415 DQIDTKVASLT
+415 DQIDTKLASLT

>member
-10 SYIGE
+10 SYVGE

-46 CAYINVKPD
+46 CAYINVSD
-55 NNGNIDSFINT
+55 ENISSFINT

-93 IYPLEYLIE
+93 IYPLEYLIN
-102 TIKDFDDSFSIN
+102 TLKDFDNEFSIN
-114 YAGQVTEQ
+114 YVGQVTEQ

-136 TEDNGGKAILN
+136 TEDNGGKVILN
-147 PSKGVKKIVDYNNS
+147 PSKGAKKIVDYNNS
-161 YDYLYG
+161 YTYLYG
-167 WSSYDATNN
+167 WSSYNATN
-176 SYNSYIYNGPSIYR
+176 SSYIYNGPSIYEH
-190 DVKPL
+190 VKPL
-195 FDKLSD
+195 FD
-201 NNDNNDNNENNSYI
+201 NDKNNSYI
-215 YVSSYKYD
+215 YVSSYEHD
-223 KLIFTPADKAKSIE
+223 KLIFKPDAKAKSIE

-250 DPKSNDSNI
+250 DPKSNESNI
-259 TEPSD
+259 TESSD
-264 TELSDTEPSDTKPS
+264 TELPDAESPDAEQSKQ
-278 DKPSDTE
+278 
-285 PSNQLNS
+285 SNIL
-292 IEVDLTSSTCNVP
+292 EVDLTSSTCNVP

-310 SQKFKKI
+310 SQGFNKI
-317 TLQRDET
+317 TLQRDEI

-347 LQSDTQNISSTD
+347 LQSDTQNVSSTD

-374 TDEHTDIVVNVQAL
+374 TDEHTDIAVNVQAL

-426 ESLEKVNSLI
+426 KSLEKVNSLI

>member
-10 SYIGE
+10 TYIGE

-46 CAYINVKPD
+46 CAYINVTPD
-55 NNGNIDSFINT
+55 NIGSFINT

-93 IYPLEYLIE
+93 IYPLEYLIN
-102 TIKDFDDSFSIN
+102 TLKDFDNEFSIN
-114 YAGQVTEQ
+114 YVGQVTEQ

-136 TEDNGGKAILN
+136 TEDNGGKVTLSDVTVA
-147 PSKGVKKIVDYNNS
+147 KKTVDYNNS
-161 YDYLYG
+161 YKYLYG

-176 SYNSYIYNGPSIYR
+176 SYIYNGPSIYS

-195 FDKLSD
+195 FDDKK
-201 NNDNNDNNENNSYI
+201 NHI
-215 YVSSYKYD
+215 YVSSYEHD
-223 KLIFTPADKAKSIE
+223 KLIFKPDTNAKSIE

-250 DPKSNDSNI
+250 DPKSNESNI
-259 TEPSD
+259 TESSNA
-264 TELSDTEPSDTKPS
+264 ELSDTESPDVEQSKPS
-278 DKPSDTE
+278 
-285 PSNQLNS
+285 NIL
-292 IEVDLTSSTCNVP
+292 EVDLTSSTCNVP

-374 TDEHTDIVVNVQAL
+374 TDEHTDIAVNVQAL
-388 SNRISDVESKINNI
+388 SNRISNVESKINNI
-402 STNKSLDDLKNKI
+402 STNMSLDALRNKV
-415 DQIDTKVASLT
+415 DQIDTKLASLT
-426 ESLEKVNSLI
+426 ESIEKVNSLI

>member
-10 SYIGE
+10 TYIGE

-46 CAYINVKPD
+46 CAYINVTPD
-55 NNGNIDSFINT
+55 TIGSFINT

-93 IYPLEYLIE
+93 IYPLEYLIN
-102 TIKDFDDSFSIN
+102 TLKDFDNEFSIN
-114 YAGQVTEQ
+114 YVGQVTEQ

-136 TEDNGGKAILN
+136 TEDNGGNATL
-147 PSKGVKKIVDYNNS
+147 SDVTGAKKTVDYNNS
-161 YDYLYG
+161 YTYLYG
-167 WSSYDATNN
+167 WSSYDAST
-176 SYNSYIYNGPSIYR
+176 NSYIYNGPSIYSN
-190 DVKPL
+190 VKPL

-201 NNDNNDNNENNSYI
+201 NDNNENNSYI
-215 YVSSYKYD
+215 YVSSYEHD
-223 KLIFTPADKAKSIE
+223 KLIFTPDAKAKSIE

-250 DPKSNDSNI
+250 DPKSNESNI
-259 TEPSD
+259 TESSNTEPSD
-264 TELSDTEPSDTKPS
+264 TESPDVEQSKLS
-278 DKPSDTE
+278 
-285 PSNQLNS
+285 NIL
-292 IEVDLTSSTCNVP
+292 EVDLTSSTCNVP

-310 SQKFKKI
+310 SQGFNKI

-347 LQSDTQNISSTD
+347 LQPDTQNVSSTD

-374 TDEHTDIVVNVQAL
+374 TDEHTDIAVNVQAL
-388 SNRISDVESKINNI
+388 SNRISNVESKINNI
-402 STNKSLDDLKNKI
+402 STNMSLDALQNKI
-415 DQIDTKVASLT
+415 DQIDTKLASLT

>member
-10 SYIGE
+10 TYIGE

-55 NNGNIDSFINT
+55 NIGSFINT

-93 IYPLEYLIE
+93 IYPLEYLIN
-102 TIKDFDDSFSIN
+102 TLKDFDNEFSIN
-114 YAGQVTEQ
+114 YVGQVTEQ

-136 TEDNGGKAILN
+136 TEDNGGNTTLSNAT
-147 PSKGVKKIVDYNNS
+147 VAKKTVDYNNNS
-161 YDYLYG
+161 TYLYG
-167 WSSYDATNN
+167 WSSYDAT
-176 SYNSYIYNGPSIYR
+176 SSSYIYNGPSIYK

-195 FDKLSD
+195 FD
-201 NNDNNDNNENNSYI
+201 NDKNNSYM
-215 YVSSYKYD
+215 YVSSYEHD
-223 KLIFTPADKAKSIE
+223 KLIFKPDAKAKSIE

-250 DPKSNDSNI
+250 DSKSNESNI
-259 TEPSD
+259 TESSD
-264 TELSDTEPSDTKPS
+264 TELPDTESPDAEQSKPS
-278 DKPSDTE
+278 NT
-285 PSNQLNS
+285 L
-292 IEVDLTSSTCNVP
+292 EVDLTSSTCNVP

-347 LQSDTQNISSTD
+347 LQSDTQNVSSTD

-374 TDEHTDIVVNVQAL
+374 TDEHTDIAVNVQAL
-388 SNRISDVESKINNI
+388 SNRISDLESKINNI
-402 STNKSLDDLKNKI
+402 STHMSLDALQNKI
-415 DQIDTKVASLT
+415 DQIDTKLASLT

>member
-10 SYIGE
+10 TYIGE

-46 CAYINVKPD
+46 CAYINVTPD
-55 NNGNIDSFINT
+55 NIGSFINT

-93 IYPLEYLIE
+93 IYPLEYLIN
-102 TIKDFDDSFSIN
+102 TLKDFDNEFSIN
-114 YAGQVTEQ
+114 YVGQVTEQ

-136 TEDNGGKAILN
+136 TEDNGGKATI
-147 PSKGVKKIVDYNNS
+147 SDVTGTKKTVDYKNS
-161 YDYLYG
+161 YSYYLYG
-167 WSSYDATNN
+167 WSSYDATK
-176 SYNSYIYNGPSIYR
+176 NSYIYNGPSIYR

-195 FDKLSD
+195 FD
-201 NNDNNDNNENNSYI
+201 NNNNDNNENNSYM
-215 YVSSYKYD
+215 YVSSYEHD
-223 KLIFTPADKAKSIE
+223 KLIFKPDAKAKSIE

-250 DPKSNDSNI
+250 DPKSNESNI
-259 TEPSD
+259 TEPSN
-264 TELSDTEPSDTKPS
+264 TEPSDTKPS
-278 DKPSDTE
+278 DAEPSDKE
-285 PSNQLNS
+285 PSKQLNS

-310 SQKFKKI
+310 SQGFNKI

-347 LQSDTQNISSTD
+347 LQSDTQNVSSTD

-374 TDEHTDIVVNVQAL
+374 TDEHTDIAVNVQAL

-402 STNKSLDDLKNKI
+402 STNMSLDALQNKI
-415 DQIDTKVASLT
+415 DQIDTKLASLT

>member
-10 SYIGE
+10 TYIGE

-46 CAYINVKPD
+46 CAYINVTPD
-55 NNGNIDSFINT
+55 NIGSFINT

-93 IYPLEYLIE
+93 IYPLEYLIN
-102 TIKDFDDSFSIN
+102 TLKDFDNEFSIN
-114 YAGQVTEQ
+114 YVGQVTEQ

-136 TEDNGGKAILN
+136 TEDNGGKVTLN
-147 PSKGVKKIVDYNNS
+147 SVDGTKKTVDYNNS

-176 SYNSYIYNGPSIYR
+176 SYIYNGPSIYSN
-190 DVKPL
+190 VTPL

-201 NNDNNDNNENNSYI
+201 NNDNNEDNSYI
-215 YVSSYKYD
+215 YVSSYEHD
-223 KLIFTPADKAKSIE
+223 KLIFKPDAKAKSIE

-250 DPKSNDSNI
+250 DPKSNESNI
-259 TEPSD
+259 TESSD
-264 TELSDTEPSDTKPS
+264 TESSDTESSDTEPSKLP
-278 DKPSDTE
+278 
-285 PSNQLNS
+285 NI

-310 SQKFKKI
+310 SQGFKKI

-374 TDEHTDIVVNVQAL
+374 TDEHTDIALNVQDL
-388 SNRISDVESKINNI
+388 SNRIFIVESKINNI
-402 STNKSLDDLKNKI
+402 STNMSLDALQNKI
-415 DQIDTKVASLT
+415 DQIDTKLASLT
-426 ESLEKVNSLI
+426 ESLEKVDSLI
-436 SSITWKQN
+436 LSITWQQI

>member
-10 SYIGE
+10 TYIGE

-46 CAYINVKPD
+46 CAYINVSEE
-55 NNGNIDSFINT
+55 NIGSFINT

-102 TIKDFDDSFSIN
+102 TIEEFDKEYSIN
-114 YAGQVTEQ
+114 YVGQVTEQ

-136 TEDNGGKAILN
+136 TEDNGGNTTLSNAT
-147 PSKGVKKIVDYNNS
+147 VAKKTVDYNNNS
-161 YDYLYG
+161 TYLYG
-167 WSSYDATNN
+167 WSSYDAT
-176 SYNSYIYNGPSIYR
+176 SSSYIYNGPSIYK

-195 FDKLSD
+195 FD
-201 NNDNNDNNENNSYI
+201 NDKNNSYM
-215 YVSSYKYD
+215 YVSSYEHD
-223 KLIFTPADKAKSIE
+223 KLIFTPDTKAKSIE

-250 DPKSNDSNI
+250 DPKSNESNI
-259 TEPSD
+259 TESSD
-264 TELSDTEPSDTKPS
+264 TELPDTESPDVEQSKPS
-278 DKPSDTE
+278 NT
-285 PSNQLNS
+285 L
-292 IEVDLTSSTCNVP
+292 EVDLTSSTYNVP

-374 TDEHTDIVVNVQAL
+374 ADEHTGIAVNAQAL
-388 SNRISDVESKINNI
+388 SNRISNVESKINNI
-402 STNKSLDDLKNKI
+402 STNMSLDALQNKI
-415 DQIDTKVASLT
+415 DQIDTKLASLT

>member
-10 SYIGE
+10 TYIGE

-46 CAYINVKPD
+46 CAYINVTPD
-55 NNGNIDSFINT
+55 SIGSFINT

-84 DSNISAEDN
+84 DSNISVEDN

-102 TIKDFDDSFSIN
+102 TIEDFDNSFSIN
-114 YAGQVTEQ
+114 YVGQVTEQ

-136 TEDNGGKAILN
+136 TEDNGGKATPN
-147 PSKGVKKIVDYNNS
+147 PVTVAKKTVDYNNS

-167 WSSYDATNN
+167 WSSYDAT
-176 SYNSYIYNGPSIYR
+176 SSSYIYNGPSIYSN
-190 DVKPL
+190 VTPL
-195 FDKLSD
+195 FD
-201 NNDNNDNNENNSYI
+201 NNDNDNNENNSYI
-215 YVSSYKYD
+215 YVSSYEHD
-223 KLIFTPADKAKSIE
+223 KLIFKPDAKAKSIE

-250 DPKSNDSNI
+250 DPKSNESNI
-259 TEPSD
+259 TES
-264 TELSDTEPSDTKPS
+264 SDTKLS
-278 DKPSDTE
+278 DAESPDAEQSKPS
-285 PSNQLNS
+285 NIL
-292 IEVDLTSSTCNVP
+292 EVDLTSSTCNVP

-310 SQKFKKI
+310 SQGFNKI

-374 TDEHTDIVVNVQAL
+374 TDEHTDIAVNVQAL

-402 STNKSLDDLKNKI
+402 STNKSLDALRNKV
-415 DQIDTKVASLT
+415 DQIETKLASLT
-426 ESLEKVNSLI
+426 ESIEKVNSLI

>member
-10 SYIGE
+10 TYIGE

-46 CAYINVKPD
+46 CAYINVRPD
-55 NNGNIDSFINT
+55 NIGSFINT

-93 IYPLEYLIE
+93 IYPLEYLIN
-102 TIKDFDDSFSIN
+102 TLKDFDNEFSIN

-136 TEDNGGKAILN
+136 TEDNGGKATL
-147 PSKGVKKIVDYNNS
+147 SDVTEAKKTVKTVDYNNS
-161 YDYLYG
+161 YKYLYG
-167 WSSYDATNN
+167 WSSYDATK
-176 SYNSYIYNGPSIYR
+176 NSYIYNGPSIYK
-190 DVKPL
+190 DVEPL
-195 FDKLSD
+195 FD
-201 NNDNNDNNENNSYI
+201 NDKNNSYI
-215 YVSSYKYD
+215 YVSSYVHD
-223 KLIFTPADKAKSIE
+223 KLIFTPDTNAKSIE

-250 DPKSNDSNI
+250 DPKSNESNI
-259 TEPSD
+259 TEPSN
-264 TELSDTEPSDTKPS
+264 TELSDTKPS
-278 DKPSDTE
+278 DTE
-285 PSNQLNS
+285 SPDVEQSKLSNIL
-292 IEVDLTSSTCNVP
+292 EVDLTSSTCNVP

-310 SQKFKKI
+310 SQGFNKI

-347 LQSDTQNISSTD
+347 LQSDTQNVSSTD

-374 TDEHTDIVVNVQAL
+374 TDEHTDIAVNVQAL
-388 SNRISDVESKINNI
+388 SNRISDVESRINNI
-402 STNKSLDDLKNKI
+402 STNMSLDALQNKI
-415 DQIDTKVASLT
+415 DQIDTKLASLT

>member
-10 SYIGE
+10 TYIGE

-46 CAYINVKPD
+46 CAYINVTPD
-55 NNGNIDSFINT
+55 NIGSFINT
-66 IVGKYENKL
+66 VVGKYENKL

-93 IYPLEYLIE
+93 IYPLEYLIN
-102 TIKDFDDSFSIN
+102 TLKDFDNEFSIN
-114 YAGQVTEQ
+114 YVGQVTEQ

-136 TEDNGGKAILN
+136 TEDNGGNTTISDVTEAK
-147 PSKGVKKIVDYNNS
+147 KTVKTVDYNNS

-167 WSSYDATNN
+167 WSSYDATNG
-176 SYNSYIYNGPSIYR
+176 SYIYNGPSIYGN
-190 DVKPL
+190 VKPL
-195 FDKLSD
+195 FD
-201 NNDNNDNNENNSYI
+201 NDKNNSYI
-215 YVSSYKYD
+215 YVSSYEHD
-223 KLIFTPADKAKSIE
+223 KLIFKPDTKAKSIE

-250 DPKSNDSNI
+250 DHKSNESNI
-259 TEPSD
+259 TESSD
-264 TELSDTEPSDTKPS
+264 TELSDTESSDVEQSKP
-278 DKPSDTE
+278 
-285 PSNQLNS
+285 LN
-292 IEVDLTSSTCNVP
+292 ILEVDLTSSTCNVP

-317 TLQRDET
+317 TLQRDEI

-347 LQSDTQNISSTD
+347 LQSDTQNVSSTD

-374 TDEHTDIVVNVQAL
+374 TDEHTDIAVNVQAL

-402 STNKSLDDLKNKI
+402 STNMSLDALQNKI
-415 DQIDTKVASLT
+415 DQIDTKLASLT

>member
-10 SYIGE
+10 TYIGE

-46 CAYINVKPD
+46 CAYINVSEE
-55 NNGNIDSFINT
+55 NIGSFINT

-93 IYPLEYLIE
+93 IYPLEYLIN
-102 TIKDFDDSFSIN
+102 TLKDFDNGFSIN
-114 YAGQVTEQ
+114 YVGQVTEQ

-136 TEDNGGKAILN
+136 TEDNGGKATI
-147 PSKGVKKIVDYNNS
+147 SDVTGAKKTVDYNNS
-161 YDYLYG
+161 YKYLYG
-167 WSSYDATNN
+167 WSSYDATK
-176 SYNSYIYNGPSIYR
+176 NSYIYNGPSIYSN
-190 DVKPL
+190 VTPL

-201 NNDNNDNNENNSYI
+201 NNDNNEDNSYI
-215 YVSSYKYD
+215 YVSSYVHD
-223 KLIFTPADKAKSIE
+223 KLIFTPDAKAKSIE

-250 DPKSNDSNI
+250 DPKSNESNI
-259 TEPSD
+259 TESSD
-264 TELSDTEPSDTKPS
+264 TKLSDTESPDA
-278 DKPSDTE
+278 E
-285 PSNQLNS
+285 PSKLPNI

-340 PFPKSPH
+340 PFPKSAH
-347 LQSDTQNISSTD
+347 LQSDTQNVSSTD

-374 TDEHTDIVVNVQAL
+374 TDEHTDIAVNVQAL
-388 SNRISDVESKINNI
+388 SNRISDVESRINNI
-402 STNKSLDDLKNKI
+402 STNKSLDALRNKV
-415 DQIDTKVASLT
+415 DQIDTKLASLT
-426 ESLEKVNSLI
+426 ESIEKVNSLI